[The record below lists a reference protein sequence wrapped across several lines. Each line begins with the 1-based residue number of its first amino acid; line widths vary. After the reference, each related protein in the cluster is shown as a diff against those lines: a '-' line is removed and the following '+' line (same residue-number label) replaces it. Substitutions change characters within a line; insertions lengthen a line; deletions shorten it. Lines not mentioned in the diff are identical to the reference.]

1 MKKKTIYM
9 ILGIF
14 AALVLLAMGYLYY
27 NSTRSPAATAKF
39 NENGLAIEV
48 AYCQPKKKGRE
59 IFGKLVPFGKIWR
72 TGANAATKITF
83 GQDVQVG
90 DKKVKKGTYSL
101 FTIPQ
106 KDKWTVILNST
117 AEQWGAFFYEE
128 AKDVMR
134 TEVTAQAGKTETETF
149 TMSFAKAEK
158 GANLVLAWDKT
169 EVIVPITL
177 P

>member
-1 MKKKTIYM
+1 MKRKTIYI
-9 ILGIF
+9 ILGVV
-14 AALVLLAMGYLYY
+14 AVLVLVVIGYLSYT
-27 NSTRSPAATAKF
+27 STLSPPATAKF
-39 NENGLAIEV
+39 TENGLNVEL

-59 IFGKLVPFGKIWR
+59 IFGKLVPYGKVWR

-90 DKKVKKGTYSL
+90 DKKVKKGTYAL

-106 KDKWTVILNST
+106 KDKWTVILNAT

-134 TEVTAQAGKTETETF
+134 TEVTAQAGKAEVEAF
-149 TMSFAKAEK
+149 VMSFVKIDK

-169 EVIVPITL
+169 EVIIPITL